1 MERPMITDNWYGHN
15 IRFVQMDDGEWWAV
29 LKDLCDALRLN
40 TWDVTQRLYP
50 DDLDK
55 TTIDQY
61 NDTDLDSVGVCDSYR
76 GRRNPQR
83 MTIVTEQGVIDM
95 LMDSRRLEARKL
107 RRWVIEKLR
116 DIRQFVGLQGYQ
128 VLHLTEKC
136 YLEDV
141 DMFWDDEAEK
151 WRKTHTLPNG
161 DVCIEEE

>member
-1 MERPMITDNWYGHN
+1 MERPMITDNWCGYS

-40 TWDVTQRLYP
+40 TWDVAQRLYP

-61 NDTDLDSVGVCDSYR
+61 NDTDLDNVGVCDSYR

-161 DVCIEEE
+161 DVYVEED

>member
-1 MERPMITDNWYGHN
+1 MERPMVIDNWYGYT

-29 LKDLCDALRLN
+29 LKDLCDALGLN
-40 TWDVTQRLYP
+40 TWDVSQRLYP

-61 NDTDLDSVGVCDSYR
+61 NDTDLDGIGVCDSYR

-95 LMDSRRLEARKL
+95 LMDSRKLEARKL

-116 DIRQFVGLQGYQ
+116 NIRQFVGLQQYQ

-136 YLEDV
+136 YLDDF

-151 WRKTHTLPNG
+151 WRKTHMLPNG
-161 DVCIEEE
+161 DVEVED